1 MKRLACIVALMLF
14 SLFAIAQTTPYNVVF
29 DLTSKD
35 SVSQKSVIRWLNGIL
50 ASNADAKLEVVMYGQ
65 GLDLVLRGKSL
76 VSEEVTKLAQNKNVA
91 FVVCAV
97 AMKNHN
103 IDSSQLLSGVRTVP
117 DGIYEIITKER
128 EG

>member
-76 VSEEVTKLAQNKNVA
+76 VSDEVTKLAQNKNVA
-91 FVVCAV
+91 FGGLCCC
-97 AMKNHN
+97 
-103 IDSSQLLSGVRTVP
+103 DEES
-117 DGIYEIITKER
+117 
-128 EG
+128 